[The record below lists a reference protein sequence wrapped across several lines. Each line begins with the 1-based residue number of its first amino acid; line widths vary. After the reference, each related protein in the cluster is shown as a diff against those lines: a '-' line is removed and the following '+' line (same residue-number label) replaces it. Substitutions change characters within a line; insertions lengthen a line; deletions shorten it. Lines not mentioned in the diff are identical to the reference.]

1 MDDPRILT
9 GIVVITAMA
18 ATHMLFPWF
27 DRRAVA
33 YRHLWVHFSGGVAVG
48 YVTLYLLPKMTDFT
62 LSVIRVEGP
71 QWEVLQYRL
80 YLAFLLGLLCYLVV
94 ERTQFRQ
101 SSRAVALPWLQG
113 FALGTYNVLMGY
125 FIFGFERAGIFPY
138 VLAGLVMCIHFVGV
152 DHQVRER
159 YRRGFDQY
167 LRWIMAFCVLL
178 GAAIAYTDHMPEQ
191 FVFTGSAF
199 LGGAMLVNVMSE
211 ELPSPD
217 SGSLKPFMSGVL
229 LFVVAMAVVRSTP
242 YA

>member
-1 MDDPRILT
+1 MADPKILT
-9 GIVVITAMA
+9 GIIVIIGMA

-62 LSVIRVEGP
+62 LNVIRVEGP
-71 QWEVLQYRL
+71 QWEILQYRL
-80 YLAFLLGLLCYLVV
+80 YLAFLLGLLGYLILV
-94 ERTQFRQ
+94 RTQFRQ
-101 SSRAVALPWLQG
+101 SKGAVALPWIQG
-113 FALGTYNVLMGY
+113 FALGTYNILMGY
-125 FIFGFERAGIFPY
+125 FIFGFERAGLFPY
-138 VLAGLVMCIHFVGV
+138 VLAGLVLCIHFVGV
-152 DHQVRER
+152 DHQIRVLNRQR
-159 YRRGFDQY
+159 FDEY

-178 GAAIAYTDHMPEQ
+178 GAALAYTDNMPEQ
-191 FVFTGSAF
+191 FVYTGSAF

-217 SGSLKPFMSGVL
+217 GGSMKPFLAGVA
-229 LFVVAMAVVRSTP
+229 LFVVAMAVIRSTP

>member
-80 YLAFLLGLLCYLVV
+80 YLAFLLGLLSYLVV
-94 ERTQFRQ
+94 ERMQFRQ
-101 SSRAVALPWLQG
+101 SSGAAALPWLHG

-125 FIFGFERAGIFPY
+125 FIFGFERARIFPY

-159 YRRGFDQY
+159 NRRAFDEY
-167 LRWIMAFCVLL
+167 LRWIMAFCVFL
-178 GAAIAYTDHMPEQ
+178 GAAIAYTDNMPEQ